1 MAKAKKTVRPAL
13 TFEDFVKRPPKLT
26 ILTDQPLT
34 AEQVR
39 KLFKSDP
46 FNFRYKLGPVF
57 DILRY
62 GGKGAESDQMPTA
75 ILITGDW
82 GTGKTTAMKWLE
94 VLLEEWNSKRPDKV
108 PAKEYIKVHPVWFY
122 PWKYH
127 DKEDVWKG
135 LLAEVIL
142 NAMNSDADVK
152 TIIEAFK
159 TASLFVGK
167 SVLALASATKIK
179 LSKLEIS
186 GEALTKI
193 KDEFKDAVY
202 PENAYLNPYEKALE
216 DWLKKTLS
224 GNNRMVIFIDDLDR
238 CMPEIG
244 LQVLEALKLYLNIP
258 NLVFVL
264 GVDKKVVEKLVIEH
278 YKKLGL
284 VKEKDK
290 DKEET
295 EPEREDRIQAE
306 RKARQY
312 LSKMFQTEIELAPSE
327 KQINNFFEQHIKDI
341 AQRDKRLADNDHQEL
356 FKRLIL
362 KFARRNPREVK
373 RQLNNTL
380 IAGAGPEMI
389 DVGQGEQQ
397 PTFEQGLQLYFI
409 REVLKG
415 YTLIAEM
422 INTDLGMRFFS
433 DWSELAIRD
442 KDKLSRPPIEPLEQ
456 PREDKSSLSDE
467 LIARESEYQQ
477 KKYTQLLS
485 DQDLQALMQIPFSH
499 KLAELM
505 AEISPAGPAEKVV
518 PSATEQILEI
528 KEAPA
533 SEDYIIIRDA
543 VARQRNKKPDELT
556 YEDYRKTTKLHLS
569 GSGITDI
576 SSLKRIT
583 NLQGLELGG
592 TQVRDIGVLAGLTN
606 LQGLNLSGTEVSDI
620 GALAEL
626 TKLQGL
632 YLSRTQVSD
641 ISVLSG
647 LTNLQVLNLNGTP
660 VGDISAVGGLK
671 VLERLELSETRVSDI
686 NVLSGLTNLQ
696 ELDLR
701 ATNVSDIGTL
711 SGLTSLRSLTLSDT
725 QIRDVEP
732 LKGLKNLQELDLD
745 GTQVANVGHL
755 ASLANLQRLYLAT
768 TPVSDVSPLA
778 SLTNVRKLN
787 LDATQVSDVRPLV
800 SLTNLQTLDLS
811 GTQVSDIGA
820 LAGLTNLQTLWLD
833 GMPVSD
839 EQIAELKKSLPR
851 LRISRG

>member
-1 MAKAKKTVRPAL
+1 MAKAKKTVRPAF
-13 TFEDFVKRPPKLT
+13 TFKEFVQRRPRLS

-34 AEQVR
+34 AEQIK
-39 KLFKSDP
+39 KLFSDDP

-62 GGKGAESDQMPTA
+62 GCKGAGSDQMPTA

-94 VLLEEWNSKRPDKV
+94 VLLEEWNSKKPDNIPKE
-108 PAKEYIKVHPVWFY
+108 EYIKVRPVWFY

-202 PENAYLNPYEKALE
+202 PEKAYLNPYEKALE
-216 DWLKKTLS
+216 DWLNKTLS

-284 VKEKDK
+284 VREKDK
-290 DKEET
+290 EKEET
-295 EPEREDRIQAE
+295 ETEKEDRLQAE

-327 KQINNFFEQHIKDI
+327 KQINNFFEQHINEIEK
-341 AQRDKRLADNDHQEL
+341 RDARLAKSDHQEL

-362 KFARRNPREVK
+362 KFSRRNPREVK
-373 RQLNNTL
+373 RQLNNAF
-380 IAGAGPEMI
+380 IAGAGTEMI
-389 DVGQGEQQ
+389 DVEKGEQL

-422 INTDLGMRFFS
+422 INTDLGMRFFN
-433 DWSELAIRD
+433 DWSELAMRD
-442 KDKLSRPPIEPLEQ
+442 NENLNAPSIETPEH
-456 PREDKSSLSDE
+456 PRDEKSSLSDNM
-467 LIARESEYQQ
+467 IAKDSEYQQ

-485 DQDLQALMQIPFSH
+485 NEDLQALMQIPFSH

-505 AEISPAGPAEKVV
+505 AEISPALPAEKVV
-518 PSATEQILEI
+518 PAVTEQVEEI
-528 KEAPA
+528 KEAPT

-543 VARQRNKKPDELT
+543 VARHRNKKPDELT
-556 YEDYRKTTKLHLS
+556 DDDYRKTTELDLS
-569 GSGITDI
+569 GSGITEI
-576 SSLKRIT
+576 SMLKH
-583 NLQGLELGG
+583 
-592 TQVRDIGVLAGLTN
+592 LTN
-606 LQGLNLSGTEVSDI
+606 LQALGLEGTQVSDI
-620 GALAEL
+620 GALSGL
-626 TKLQGL
+626 TNLQEL

-641 ISVLSG
+641 IGSLSG
-647 LTNLQVLNLNGTP
+647 LTNLQLLNLASTQ
-660 VGDISAVGGLK
+660 
-671 VLERLELSETRVSDI
+671 VSDI
-686 NVLSGLTNLQ
+686 GGLSGLMNLRELYLAGTEVRDIGALSGLTNLQ
-696 ELDLR
+696 KLDL
-701 ATNVSDIGTL
+701 AGTQVSDIGTL
-711 SGLTSLRSLTLSDT
+711 SGLT
-725 QIRDVEP
+725 
-732 LKGLKNLQELDLD
+732 NLQW
-745 GTQVANVGHL
+745 
-755 ASLANLQRLYLAT
+755 
-768 TPVSDVSPLA
+768 
-778 SLTNVRKLN
+778 
-787 LDATQVSDVRPLV
+787 
-800 SLTNLQTLDLS
+800 
-811 GTQVSDIGA
+811 
-820 LAGLTNLQTLWLD
+820 LWHTD
-833 GMPVSD
+833 TKVSD
-839 EQIAELKKSLPR
+839 EQVAELEKALPE
-851 LRISRG
+851 LEISK